1 MASLRYCTVPPPVH
15 LNKYLFLY
23 RRIFSQSTTECF
35 DTAKQKQKQ
44 QTTTCNLHSMYRKH
58 AKQTKNKRC
67 AKTQNANCY
76 VARTEN
82 SEACRTLPRLP
93 EQTKVEI
100 YDTAVNETSFQ
111 NYYLDFILF
120 GADTIQNLGGAC
132 TSRPK
137 KISSACC
144 DHICAS
150 CPHKLEPIEVWSGGA
165 ALRHQAVTPWPASEH
180 FTPQG
185 TIDIELCLGTASKA
199 IQFFQDLDRKRE
211 KEWKRIC
218 LKR

>member
-1 MASLRYCTVPPPVH
+1 MASLRYCTVHPRCISTNMCFCTGAFFPSQLQNVST
-15 LNKYLFLY
+15 LRNGSKNNRQSLATFIL
-23 RRIFSQSTTECF
+23 RIESMQH
-35 DTAKQKQKQ
+35 KQ
-44 QTTTCNLHSMYRKH
+44 
-58 AKQTKNKRC
+58 KNKRC

-150 CPHKLEPIEVWSGGA
+150 RPHKLEPIEVWSGGA
-165 ALRHQAVTPWPASEH
+165 ALMHQAVTPWPASEH
-180 FTPQG
+180 FKPQG

-199 IQFFQDLDRKRE
+199 IQTFQDLDRNARKNV
-211 KEWKRIC
+211 KEYA
-218 LKR
+218 